1 MDGLWWTLLAAT
13 GFGVGIVAGLFGV
26 GGGFVLTPL
35 LILFFHV
42 PEMIAIGTGLCQMIG
57 VSVAAQI
64 RYARLGIGESKLGLM
79 MMAPSLLGVSIGKS
93 ISDHLEKAG
102 TLSILGG
109 EIATSRFWFSLSF
122 LILLSGIAIYMSAD
136 LLRDSPPSKPEAGF
150 ITRIPLPPYTEL
162 PRTGRRVSIP
172 VVTYLA
178 LLLGVLAGMLGVGGG
193 VILTPL
199 LVYGVG
205 MSVGMAAGT
214 GVTMLLATSLLG
226 TFAHAQAGRVNLP
239 IALTLLV
246 GATFGAQLGALL
258 ARRFEGEKL
267 RWLFVG
273 FVALTAIGIA
283 IDLFRS
289 IKG

>member
-1 MDGLWWTLLAAT
+1 VDILWWTLLAAT

-35 LILFFHV
+35 LILLFHV
-42 PEMIAIGTGLCQMIG
+42 PELIAIGTGLCQMIG

-64 RYARLGIGESKLGLM
+64 RYARLGIGENKLGLM
-79 MMAPSLLGVSIGKS
+79 MMVPSLLGVGLGKS

-102 TLSILGG
+102 SISLFGG
-109 EIATSRFWFSLSF
+109 EIAASRFWFSFSF
-122 LILLSGIAIYMSAD
+122 LILLTSIVVYMTIDLRRAD
-136 LLRDSPPSKPEAGF
+136 ASDEHEPGF
-150 ITRIPLPPYTEL
+150 LTRIPLPPFTHL

-172 VVTYLA
+172 VVTYLG
-178 LLLGVLAGMLGVGGG
+178 LVLGILAGLLGVGGG

-205 MSVGMAAGT
+205 MSVAMAAGT

-246 GATFGAQLGALL
+246 GATFGAQIGALL
-258 ARRFEGEKL
+258 ARRYEGDRL

-273 FVALTAIGIA
+273 FVALTALAVAG
-283 IDLFRS
+283 DLLKSVRY
-289 IKG
+289 